1 MIVKL
6 LFTIIVFIIC
16 AILYFNFRDNEHS
29 LGFLIVT
36 GLISAIIG
44 NILIPTNISIFDIF
58 NYTTQISNDTQTDN
72 AETFPSDED
81 EFISDESDSISDESD
96 SISDNTMNKEP
107 EETSEEA
114 PEETSTIKTEVPE
127 LNIPPLNTLDKNIN
141 TIPDNLLEIES
152 IALNY
157 FEGNITGDDQLDTYT
172 FSPPLDGTYRFETMD
187 MLSGVKINLT
197 ILNQTGESEGET
209 SYGIENGEGLTIE
222 NMVANETYTIQVE
235 QYSSYSPYKILL
247 GPQKNIV
254 TIDNNIN
261 QISDSIQYTDQQNI
275 YMFTPP
281 LNGRYRFELDEMI
294 SGAKVNLIICNPGGE
309 IVDETSYGIENG
321 EGLTIDN
328 MIAGET
334 YCIYI
339 KQYQSNVNYKL
350 LIGYQKETVQLNG
363 ETEISDS
370 TQYNAQLNQYQFI
383 PQINGR
389 YRFEISDITSGAK
402 VNIAIL
408 NQSGG
413 EVDCTSYGISNHE
426 GLTID
431 DMVAGETY
439 MIQIIQYNS
448 YSPYKLNIGYQ
459 KQPVQLNVN
468 SVSDTIQYTQ
478 QQNIYYF
485 SPQSDGNYTF
495 SIHNMVSGMEINI
508 SLYNE
513 GGECIDETSYGAE
526 NGDELLIENMI
537 KDETYTIYVTQ
548 YEGDGSYLMVIK

>member
-16 AILYFNFRDNEHS
+16 TILYFKFRENEHS

-36 GLISAIIG
+36 GLISAILV

-58 NYTTQISNDTQTDN
+58 NYTEQTSEDAQTNN
-72 AETFPSDED
+72 AETFSPSEE
-81 EFISDESDSISDESD
+81 EFISDENESIP
-96 SISDNTMNKEP
+96 DNMITKEP
-107 EETSEEA
+107 EEMPEETPEEA
-114 PEETSTIKTEVPE
+114 PEEISTAKTELPE
-127 LNIPPLNTLDKNIN
+127 LTIPPLNSLDKNIN
-141 TIPDNLLEIES
+141 NIADNLLEIEP

-157 FEGNITGDDQLDTYT
+157 LEGNITSDDQLDTYT
-172 FSPPLDGTYRFETMD
+172 FIPPVDGTYRFETTD
-187 MLSGVKINLT
+187 MLGGVKINLT
-197 ILNQTGESEGET
+197 ILNQTGESEDET
-209 SYGIENGEGLTIE
+209 SYGIENGEGLTID

-254 TIDNNIN
+254 NIDGNIN
-261 QISDSIQYTDQQNI
+261 QVTDSIQYTDQQNI
-275 YMFTPP
+275 YRFTPP

-294 SGAKVNLIICNPGGE
+294 SGTKVNLIIRNPGGE

-328 MIAGET
+328 MIGGET

-339 KQYQSNVNYKL
+339 TQYRSYVNYKL

-370 TQYNAQLNQYQFI
+370 IQYNAQLNQYQFT
-383 PQINGR
+383 PQISGR
-389 YRFEISDITSGAK
+389 YRFEISDIISGAK
-402 VNIAIL
+402 VNMAIL

-413 EVDCTSYGISNHE
+413 EADSTSYGISNHE
-426 GLTID
+426 GLTVD

-439 MIQIIQYNS
+439 TIQIIQYNS

-495 SIHNMVSGMEINI
+495 IIDDMVSGMKINI

-513 GGECIDETSYGAE
+513 GGECIDETSYGTE

-537 KDETYTIYVTQ
+537 KDETYTIYITQ